1 VFVYC
6 KENKEQTKRITRL
19 EEELEEERKK
29 RSGEVRTKMKRK
41 NGAYAATTEMLS
53 FHSYSFFESNSEHI
67 SASLILSG
75 PSRKKIAS
83 LPVEMSNG

>member
-1 VFVYC
+1 MFVYC

-41 NGAYAATTEMLS
+41 NANT
-53 FHSYSFFESNSEHI
+53 
-67 SASLILSG
+67 
-75 PSRKKIAS
+75 
-83 LPVEMSNG
+83 V

>member
-1 VFVYC
+1 MFVYC

-41 NGAYAATTEMLS
+41 NTNMPRS
-53 FHSYSFFESNSEHI
+53 FHYYSFCEPNSEHI
-67 SASLILSG
+67 TG

-83 LPVEMSNG
+83 LLVEMSNE

>member
-1 VFVYC
+1 MVFVYC

-41 NGAYAATTEMLS
+41 NANMQRRQK
-53 FHSYSFFESNSEHI
+53 SFFFTV
-67 SASLILSG
+67 SLSIILSILRG
-75 PSRKKIAS
+75 
-83 LPVEMSNG
+83 LPEEDR

>member
-1 VFVYC
+1 MDEINSNYVFVYC

-41 NGAYAATTEMLS
+41 NATMLS
-53 FHSYSFFESNSEHI
+53 FHSYSSCESYS
-67 SASLILSG
+67 
-75 PSRKKIAS
+75 
-83 LPVEMSNG
+83 